1 MGNILMS
8 ELKCPRCGSK
18 SYYGG
23 GYLFKA
29 WVDKKSLD
37 DVLKIVDRYKRL
49 DAAMSELEK
58 NGSEENRKAYM
69 KIFRE
74 KVE

>member
-1 MGNILMS
+1 MVYTSMN

-29 WVDKKSLD
+29 WVDKKGLD

-49 DAAMSELEK
+49 NAAMDEYIK
-58 NGSEENRKAYM
+58 NRSEENRKAYM
-69 KIFRE
+69 EIYRE
-74 KVE
+74 KVG